1 MASSN
6 PYLAHLDKG
15 KGSYSNGSSSG
26 GGGGALDGM
35 VPRKVNGAQTLKAM
49 VCAVDCA
56 SLTGACARRR

>member
-15 KGSYSNGSSSG
+15 KGSYSN